1 MGSVI
6 AFRRIRRRYRF
17 DARSIAAA
25 LLLAALLAGG
35 YVVTSDEPAEAI
47 EGISFAMCGRAP
59 HSNCVIDGDTFYLG
73 SQSIRVADIDTP
85 ETNQPQCAYE
95 AALGASA
102 TRRFQQLL
110 NAGPFEMEAW
120 GTRDE
125 DQYGRKLRTVS
136 RDGRSLG
143 AVLVSEGLARDWT
156 GSRQPWC

>member
-1 MGSVI
+1 VGSVI
-6 AFRRIRRRYRF
+6 AFRRNRRRYRF
-17 DARSIAAA
+17 DARSIAAG

-47 EGISFAMCGRAP
+47 EGISFAMCVRPP

-73 SQSIRVADIDTP
+73 NQSIRVADIDTP

-95 AALGASA
+95 AELGASA